1 MPSGQS
7 DGTIII
13 NTTINT
19 DGMNQGRDDLLKAMN
34 SLSRTINKLTGTI
47 KEAFADMRTDQA
59 VNEIENV
66 TDAADAAEKK
76 MESLGESAQG
86 ATDAAG
92 NLKES
97 TESTGKAAA
106 DAAAQYEYLDEV
118 IQRAM
123 ENSSDISPNLD
134 DSEES
139 RTVPISDPDA
149 YGYNQE
155 ALEFVENYASG
166 AKNAEQHTNEWK
178 QAIDETKA
186 KLKELQE
193 QGFWYGDDEFDELT
207 IKLNEVTNKAKEY
220 AATLKEAAKEE
231 TPLPEIDT
239 STMEG
244 QIEAMKRLLQT
255 LKDEGKGFGNEEYDN
270 AYRSLKE
277 YEKELADY
285 KKELGSFPEPEPE
298 IDTSTMEGQI
308 EALKRKLE
316 DLRAAGKGFGDA
328 DYDSTYID
336 LQNATKELNDY
347 KNSLTSAS
355 EKQGFFSSM
364 LSRTKGALS
373 KMASGVKTAASVLS
387 HFRKK
392 SKEAGD
398 SGNFL
403 TRSLSGI
410 FKMAKTMALR
420 NAINAV
426 FSGAKEGMQNLVQYS
441 SSTNYA
447 ISSLMSSLTS
457 LKNSFAAAFAPI
469 LSVVCPILSTLI
481 SYLITAAN
489 AIAAFFSALTGKGTF
504 VKAKKVQQDYAQ
516 SLGGTSSAAQ
526 DASDSLDDTKESAE
540 ELQET
545 GIDEFNVLGSNDSS
559 SGSGGSGGGGA
570 GGAGG
575 AGDMFET
582 ETISSEMSD
591 LANKVR
597 EYFNDIFKPI
607 KEAWDVYGEAVIQTW
622 KQALN
627 DIIAL
632 GIDIAET
639 FRAVWTDGTGFEFVS
654 SILRFV
660 IMIGEA
666 IDAVA
671 VSIKTAWDDNNNGYN
686 LLKSWLDMLMSIID
700 VVTEI
705 GDSLVEVWNN
715 GTGVAILENILQIL
729 TNIHMFIANIA
740 DRFREAWEKAGT
752 GTKIIQGL
760 LDIVNDF
767 LGHVNNITA
776 AFREWAE
783 KIDFSPLLTSID
795 GIVQAVKPLANKV
808 GAGLE
813 AFFENVLLPLAK
825 WAVEQGIP
833 AVIDAISAAFGA
845 LNAIFDALQ
854 PVGSWIWEN
863 ILKPLGSW
871 TGGTIVEIIG
881 GITDVFRG
889 LTEIFTM
896 ISDGTDWGTI
906 GQYLWEGLIN
916 GISGAVSWVFEKIGD
931 IFFGI
936 VDTVKSLFGI
946 NSPSTVFAEIG
957 GFLVEGLLQGIEGL
971 WQSVV
976 DFFSGALD
984 GLKQG
989 FSDAWENIKTS
1000 TSNAWSK
1007 IKTTCSSAWS
1017 NVKSG
1022 ASQGWSNLKNGF
1034 SSGWSNLKSTVSNGW
1049 SNTKNSFSSGWS
1061 NIKSGASSGW
1071 SNLKSSFSSGWSN
1084 LKSGASSGWSNI
1096 KSAFSSG
1103 WSNLKSG
1110 VSGGWSSLK
1119 SNFSNGWSSLKSNT
1133 SSGWSSLRS
1142 SFSSGV
1148 SSLRSSFSNVNWSSI
1163 GSNVM
1168 SGIHNGITSG
1178 WRWLSNTV
1186 SNMASSL
1193 LRSAKNAL
1201 GIHSPSKKFEDE
1213 FGENIPLGAAEGV
1226 NNTSKKA
1233 VAAVEDMA
1241 SDMQDAA
1248 GEPIEIK
1255 ATTSIGEQALSAVRD
1270 FFGELA
1276 DEMQN
1281 GMDNVSEKIGSLNA
1295 AISKMRYIEFPQIY
1309 QGTIVPVRAGKF
1321 SETGTGPGGGGT
1333 PDYPAMKRIMKEAF
1347 AEAMASKGNGKCYL
1361 TVNIDGREWFS
1372 KWLELYNMEKD
1383 STGKDPIFGI

>member
-34 SLSRTINKLTGTI
+34 SLSRTINKLTRTI

-59 VNEIENV
+59 VSEIENV
-66 TDAADAAEKK
+66 TDAAEAAENQ
-76 MESLGESAQG
+76 MESLGESAQS

-92 NLKES
+92 NLKDS
-97 TESTGKAAA
+97 TESAGEAAA
-106 DAAAQYEYLDEV
+106 DAAEQYDRLDEA
-118 IQRAM
+118 IHQAM
-123 ENSSDISPNLD
+123 ENSSDISPDID

-139 RTVPISDPDA
+139 RTVPIDNPDA

-155 ALEFVENYASG
+155 AIDYIDRYVNGTEE
-166 AKNAEQHTNEWK
+166 AETKTNEWK
-178 QAIDETKA
+178 QALDETKA

-193 QGFWYGDDEFDELT
+193 QGFWYGDDEFDEMI
-207 IKLNEVTNKAKEY
+207 IKLNELNNKVKEY
-220 AATLKEAAKEE
+220 AATLKEAAKEDV
-231 TPLPEIDT
+231 PQPEIDT

-244 QIEAMKRLLQT
+244 QIEAMKRLLQM
-255 LKDEGKGFGNEEYDN
+255 LKEEGKGFGNEEYDN
-270 AYRSLKE
+270 AYRSLKQ

-316 DLRAAGKGFGDA
+316 ELRVAGKGFGDA
-328 DYDSTYID
+328 EYDSTYID
-336 LQNATKELNDY
+336 LQNAMKELNDY

-364 LSRTKGALS
+364 LSKTKGALS
-373 KMASGVKTAASVLS
+373 KMASGVKAAAGTLRS
-387 HFRKK
+387 FKK
-392 SKEAGD
+392 DSKDAGA
-398 SGNFL
+398 SGNIF
-403 TRSLSGI
+403 TKSLSNI
-410 FKMAKTMALR
+410 FKIAKTMLVR

-441 SSTNYA
+441 DSTNYA
-447 ISSLMSSLTS
+447 ISSLMSSLTG
-457 LKNSFAAAFAPI
+457 LKNSFAAAFAPV

-481 SYLITAAN
+481 NYLMAAAN
-489 AIAAFFSALTGKGTF
+489 AIAAFFAALTGKGTF
-504 VKAKKVQQDYAQ
+504 VKAKKVQQDYAK

-540 ELQET
+540 ELEET
-545 GIDEFNVLGSNDSS
+545 GIDEFNVLGDKDSN
-559 SGSGGSGGGGA
+559 SGSGGSGAGGGGGA
-570 GGAGG
+570 GGI
-575 AGDMFET
+575 GDMFET
-582 ETISSEMSD
+582 ETVSSEMSD

-597 EYFNDIFKPI
+597 QYFKDIFKPI
-607 KEAWDVYGEAVIQTW
+607 KDAWDVYGETVIQTW
-622 KQALN
+622 KQALK
-627 DIIAL
+627 DVIAL

-660 IMIGEA
+660 IMIGKA
-666 IDAVA
+666 VDALA
-671 VSIKTAWDDNNNGYN
+671 VSFKDAWDDNNTGYN
-686 LLKSWLDMLMSIID
+686 YLKSILLLFTSIID

-705 GDSLVEVWNN
+705 GNSLVDVWSN
-715 GTGVAILENILQIL
+715 GTGAAILGNILQIL
-729 TNIHMFIANIA
+729 TNIHMFVANIA
-740 DRFREAWEKAGT
+740 NRFREAWEKAGT

-767 LGHVNNITA
+767 LGHINNITA

-795 GIVQAVKPLANKV
+795 GIVQAVKPLANKI

-813 AFFENVLLPLAK
+813 AFFKNVLLPLAK
-825 WAVEQGIP
+825 WAIEQGIP
-833 AVIDAISAAFGA
+833 AVLDAISAAFGA
-845 LNAIFDALQ
+845 LNAILDALK
-854 PVGSWIWEN
+854 PVGTWIWEN

-871 TGGTIVEIIG
+871 TGGTIVDIIS
-881 GITDVFRG
+881 GITEVFRG

-916 GISGAVSWVFEKIGD
+916 GITSAASWVWEKVKE
-931 IFFGI
+931 IFSGI

-984 GLKQG
+984 NLKQG
-989 FSDAWENIKTS
+989 FSDAWDKIRTT
-1000 TSNAWSK
+1000 TSNTWSK

-1022 ASQGWSNLKNGF
+1022 ASQGWSNLKSGF

-1049 SNTKNSFSSGWS
+1049 SNTKNLFSSGWS
-1061 NIKSGASSGW
+1061 NVKSGASSSWSNLKSAFSSGW
-1071 SNLKSSFSSGWSN
+1071 SNLKSGTSSGWSNVKSAFSSGWSN
-1084 LKSGASSGWSNI
+1084 LKSGASSGWSSI
-1096 KSAFSSG
+1096 KSSFSTG
-1103 WSNLKSG
+1103 WSNLKS
-1110 VSGGWSSLK
+1110 S
-1119 SNFSNGWSSLKSNT
+1119 T
-1133 SSGWSSLRS
+1133 SSGWSNLRS

-1148 SSLRSSFSNVNWSSI
+1148 SNIRSAFSNVNWSNI
-1163 GSNVM
+1163 GSNIM
-1168 SGIHNGITSG
+1168 NGIYNGISSG

-1226 NNTSKKA
+1226 SNTSKKA
-1233 VAAVEDMA
+1233 VAAVENMA
-1241 SDMQDAA
+1241 NDMQDAA
-1248 GEPIEIK
+1248 GEPIEIT
-1255 ATTSIGEQALSAVRD
+1255 ATSSIGEQALSAVRG
-1270 FFGELA
+1270 FFEQLA
-1276 DEMQN
+1276 EEMQN
-1281 GMDNVSEKIGSLNA
+1281 GMDSISEKMGSLNA
-1295 AISKMRYIEFPQIY
+1295 AISKMQHIEFPQIY
-1309 QGTIVPVRAGKF
+1309 QGTVVPVRAGKF
-1321 SETGTGPGGGGT
+1321 SETGTGGGGGT